1 MYRPAVN
8 DDRAAD
14 LAAKVAAFTASGGKV
29 TQAPAFKPVP
39 RRPRTETFSTALVRR
54 LRALAREGKT
64 MRYAV
69 MCINDEGLA
78 DKQLTRDMVKLIA
91 QKNGIKFNGLPV
103 GRKRR

>member
-1 MYRPAVN
+1 MHRQAI
-8 DDRAAD
+8 DSSRSDD

-39 RRPRTETFSTALVRR
+39 RRPRTETFSTALVRC

-69 MCINDEGLA
+69 M
-78 DKQLTRDMVKLIA
+78 
-91 QKNGIKFNGLPV
+91 
-103 GRKRR
+103 